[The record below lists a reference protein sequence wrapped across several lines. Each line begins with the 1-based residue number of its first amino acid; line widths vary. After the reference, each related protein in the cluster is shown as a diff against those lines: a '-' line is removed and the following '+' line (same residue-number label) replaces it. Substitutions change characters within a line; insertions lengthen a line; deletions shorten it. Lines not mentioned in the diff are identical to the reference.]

1 MRNVKKILSLVIVLV
16 ALFTSIGFSAIENPL
31 TQDPYIENIIKNMTE
46 NTETIYK
53 NDSLTYYYKIYKT
66 NEYTTIN
73 KIYIDNVK
81 KYEIK
86 YLTYDSFI
94 TYDQVIFIYDKE
106 LNLINKILLQDFNK
120 LFEYLARN
128 PIILKLYNVSY
139 TLNTNNYL
147 VTSTKIDIKKDNE
160 FYKYQIYLLPN
171 KFYISKGIN
180 QKIYLF
186 DLFDK

>member
-1 MRNVKKILSLVIVLV
+1 MLVNISF
-16 ALFTSIGFSAIENPL
+16 ATMQNPL
-31 TQDPYIENIIKNMTE
+31 KQDPYIENIIQNLPE
-46 NTETIYK
+46 NTETVYK

-66 NEYTTIN
+66 SEYTTIN

-86 YLTYDSFI
+86 YLTYGSFI
-94 TYDQVIFIYDKE
+94 TYDQVIFIYDKD
-106 LNLINKILLQDFNK
+106 LNLINKVLLQNFNK

-128 PIILKLYNVSY
+128 PIILKLYTVSY

-147 VTSTKIDIKKDNE
+147 VTATKIDIKKDNE
-160 FYKYQIYLLPN
+160 FYKYQIFLLPN